1 MNDPHVLCQ
10 VVAAGGIGGVV
21 TVGTHLILD
30 FEQFEQLMMNRFH
43 VVVQVLL
50 CAHFLARFVVTVWT
64 VVNFPFVES
73 LHVLL
78 KFLGCHCLVHALTT
92 LK

>member
-10 VVAAGGIGGVV
+10 VVAAGVGGVV

-30 FEQFEQLMMNRFH
+30 FEQFEQLTVNRFH

-50 CAHFLARFVVTVWT
+50 CAHSLARFVVTEWT
-64 VVNFPFVES
+64 AVNFPFVEI

-78 KFLGCHCLVHALTT
+78 KFLGCCCFVHALTA